1 MKLIKIAAFS
11 FLLITAMASC
21 RKEDPLGNAA
31 DIPGLGGDSTATT
44 PIDIWIHDSL
54 VIPYNIDV
62 KYRWNQFT
70 TDLISDNVVPPKEDV
85 VIPVMSSLLRIWAT
99 PYINETNLIFFNKI
113 APKFFVLSG
122 SSAAGPDG
130 ATVGLAGGGRQI
142 NLLQLNYFKNKTS
155 PDYTLADTSIQR
167 NVFLTVHHE
176 FSHIFDQLK
185 RRPNAFDIITQSD
198 YSADWINIQD
208 PDAWQ
213 KGFVSAY
220 ASSVATED
228 FAEMIS
234 HMLVYGK
241 PQWDAFVASIVMEVD
256 DGTGTGN
263 TILVPN
269 TDAQNKLK
277 AKEAAI
283 VNYFKTSWNID
294 FYDLQ
299 AKVRASIEKEFY

>member
-1 MKLIKIAAFS
+1 MKLSKITVFS
-11 FLLITAMASC
+11 LAVTMLMVSC
-21 RKEDPLGNAA
+21 KKEEPLGNAA
-31 DIPGLGGDSTATT
+31 DIPGLGGDSTAQT
-44 PIDIWIHDSL
+44 PIDKWIYDSL
-54 VIPYNIDV
+54 VVPYNIDV

-70 TDLISDNVVPPKEDV
+70 TDLISDNVVPPKEEV

-99 PYINETNLIFFNKI
+99 PYIEETNLIFFNKI

-122 SSAAGPDG
+122 SSAADADG
-130 ATVGLAGGGRQI
+130 ATVGVAGGGRQI

-155 PDYTLADTSIQR
+155 PDYTLADTMVQR

-185 RRPNAFDIITQSD
+185 RRPNAFDLVTQND
-198 YSADWINIQD
+198 YSSDWINLQD
-208 PDAWQ
+208 PDANQ
-213 KGFVSAY
+213 KGFVTAY

-241 PQWDAFVASIVMEVD
+241 PGWDAFVASIVTYQD
-256 DGTGTGN
+256 DGLGN
-263 TILVPN
+263 IIIVPN
-269 TDAQNKLK
+269 QDAQQKLH

-283 VNYFKTSWNID
+283 VDYFKTSWQID

-299 AKVRASIEKEFY
+299 AKVRATIEKEFY